1 MNEKDVLR
9 VKFSK
14 DPKRYYEV
22 DLFKREGFIRKQ
34 CSKCSRFFWTLQ
46 QDREICP
53 EPPCQQYDF
62 LGNPPTNRRFD
73 YIEAWR
79 QVESFFVKNGHT
91 SINRYPVVCR
101 WRPDL
106 FFTVASIIAF
116 QRIEGGEVVFD
127 LPANPL
133 IIPQTCLRFND
144 IQNVGISGKHYTSF
158 GMIGQHSIHNSEGYW
173 KDRCIDLD
181 FELLTGPFGIKP
193 EEVIFTEDVWVGF
206 GAFGYSLEFN
216 VRGLELGNAV
226 FTEFKG
232 TPSNYKIMK
241 DKVIDMGAGL
251 ERLAWITQGT
261 PTSYDTVFGP
271 VMKKLIERVNIE
283 YDQKF
288 YLKYARIAG
297 MLNIDE
303 ISDLEIAKAHAAKQL
318 NVSKDELQAQT
329 SGLEA
334 LYALADHTRTLV
346 FAITDG
352 GLPSNVGGGYNLRVI
367 LRRALSFLDKFKWN
381 ISLEEVANWH
391 IDYLKDIYPELE
403 YHRED
408 IATILNV
415 EKQRYQNAMERT
427 KQTVQNLAKKNEPQ
441 SIDELIKLYDSE
453 GITPDMLKKY
463 GLQIDLPSNFYT
475 KVTER
480 HMIEKKEKEKP
491 KFDVDKL
498 PPTRLLFYE
507 DQYLFEFTGTIIK
520 KFNDEYIILDQT
532 AFYPRS
538 GGQESDGGYIGG
550 LEVIEVEKYGNVVLH
565 KVKGKQLVEGQN
577 VRCKVDA
584 NRRSILTKH
593 HTATHLINGAAQ
605 KVLGSWVWQHSAY
618 KGIDKARLDITH
630 FAHLTDEEISKIE
643 TLANDAIRLN
653 LPVKTEILIRS
664 KAEKK
669 YGFRLYQGGVVPTRE
684 VRVLNISE
692 WDVEACGGTH
702 TSRTG
707 DLGFIKILKTE
718 RIQDGVERI
727 EFVAGEPAQKHIQM
741 LENSLKK
748 ISETVE
754 SPQNKVVKSV
764 ADMKMLVENL
774 KSKQKQLIQHLAIL
788 EIPVILGTVLEIDG
802 IKIYINIK
810 EKLGEEYHVVI
821 GEQVIKNE
829 SSFIYCGLT
838 ILDNNIK
845 IYIFCGEKAQQK
857 GIKANEIVKKI
868 AKMLEGS
875 GGGDARFGQGGSS
888 QVRNVSKVED
898 YIKKIIPTLIKRE

>member
-116 QRIEGGEVVFD
+116 QRIEGGEIVFD
-127 LPANPL
+127 LPSNPL

-271 VMKKLIERVNIE
+271 IMKKLIERVNIE

-303 ISDLEIAKAHAAKQL
+303 ISDLETAKAYAAKKL

-403 YHRED
+403 YHREE
-408 IATILNV
+408 ITTILNV
-415 EKQRYQNAMERT
+415 EKRRYQNAMERT
-427 KQTVQNLAKKNEPQ
+427 KKIVQNLAKKNKTQ
-441 SIDELIKLYDSE
+441 SLDELIQLYDSE
-453 GITPDMLKKY
+453 GITPDMLKKH
-463 GLQIDLPSNFYT
+463 GLQIDIPSNFYT
-475 KVTER
+475 KVTEW

-565 KVKGKQLVEGQN
+565 KVKGKQLMEGQS
-577 VRCKVDA
+577 VRCKVDS
-584 NRRSILTKH
+584 NRRSILARH
-593 HTATHLINGAAQ
+593 HTATHLVNGAAQ

-664 KAEKK
+664 KAESK

-727 EFVAGEPAQKHIQM
+727 EFVAGEPAQKYIQM
-741 LENSLKK
+741 LENNLKK

-764 ADMKMLVENL
+764 NDMKILVENL
-774 KSKQKQLIQHLAIL
+774 KRKQKQLIQQLAIF
-788 EIPVILGTVLEIDG
+788 EIPVILETVLEIEG
-802 IKIYINIK
+802 LKIHINIK
-810 EKLGEEYHVVI
+810 ERLGEEYHVVI
-821 GEQVIKNE
+821 GEQAIKNE
-829 SSFIYCGLT
+829 PSLIYCGLT
-838 ILDNNIK
+838 ILDNSVRT
-845 IYIFCGEKAQQK
+845 YIFCGEEAQKK
-857 GIKANEIVKKI
+857 GIKANEVVKKI

-888 QVRNVSKVED
+888 QIRNVSKVED
-898 YIKKIIPTLIKRE
+898 YVKNIIPTLKRE

>member
-565 KVKGKQLVEGQN
+565 KVKGKQLVEGQS

>member
-1 MNEKDVLR
+1 MNDKDVLR

-14 DPKRYYEV
+14 DPERYYEV

-53 EPPCQQYDF
+53 EPPCQPYDF

-73 YIEAWR
+73 YIDTWR

-116 QRIEGGEVVFD
+116 QRVEGGEIVFD
-127 LPANPL
+127 LPSNPL
-133 IIPQTCLRFND
+133 IIPQICLRFND
-144 IQNVGISGKHYTSF
+144 IQNVGISGKHYSSF
-158 GMIGQHSIHNSEGYW
+158 GMIGQHSINNEEGYW
-173 KDRCIDLD
+173 KDKCIDLD
-181 FELLTGPFGIKP
+181 FDLLTGPFGIKP

-232 TPSNYKIMK
+232 TPSNYKIMNE
-241 DKVIDMGAGL
+241 KVIDMGAGL
-251 ERLAWITQGT
+251 ERLCWITQGT
-261 PTSYDTVFGP
+261 PTSYDAVFGP
-271 VMKKLIERVNIE
+271 IMKRLLDRTNIE
-283 YDQKF
+283 YDPEF

-297 MLNIDE
+297 MLNVDE
-303 ISDLEIAKAHAAKQL
+303 ISDLESAKDQAAKKL
-318 NVSKDELQAQT
+318 NVSKEKLRLQT

-391 IDYLKDIYPELE
+391 IDYLKNIYPELE
-403 YHRED
+403 YHRDEID
-408 IATILNV
+408 TILNV
-415 EKQRYQNAMERT
+415 EKNRYQNAMKRT
-427 KQTVQNLAKKNEPQ
+427 SKIVQNIAKKNKPQ
-441 SIDELIKLYDSE
+441 SIDELIQLYDSE
-453 GITPDMLKKY
+453 GITPDMLKKS
-463 GLQIDLPSNFYT
+463 GLKIDLPSDFYT

-491 KFDVDKL
+491 KFDTDKL
-498 PPTRLLFYE
+498 PATSLLFYE
-507 DQYLFEFTGTIIK
+507 NQNLFEFTGTILK
-520 KFNDEYIILDQT
+520 KFNDNYIILDQT

-538 GGQESDGGYIGG
+538 GGQEPDFGYIGG
-550 LEVIEVEKYGNVVLH
+550 LEVVDVEKYGNVILH
-565 KVKGKQLVEGQN
+565 KVKGTQLVEGQS

-584 NRRSILTKH
+584 NRRSILATH

-605 KVLGSWVWQHSAY
+605 KVLGSWVWQNSAF

-630 FAHLTDEEISKIE
+630 FAHLTDEEVSKIE
-643 TLANDAIRLN
+643 KLANSAVRLN

-684 VRVLNISE
+684 IRVINISE
-692 WDVEACGGTH
+692 WDVEACGGIH

-707 DLGFIKILKTE
+707 DVGFIKILKTE

-727 EFVAGEPAQKHIQM
+727 EFVAGEPAQQYIQI
-741 LENSLKK
+741 LENRLKI

-754 SPQNKVVKSV
+754 SPQNKVVKMV
-764 ADMKMLVENL
+764 TDMKISVENL
-774 KSKQKQLIQHLAIL
+774 KKKQKQLIKQLAL
-788 EIPVILGTVLEIDG
+788 FEIPVILENTFEKDG
-802 IKIYINIK
+802 LKIYINIT

-821 GEQVIKNE
+821 GEQVIRNE
-829 SSFIYCGLT
+829 PSLIYCGLNKLSNS
-838 ILDNNIK
+838 IRLF
-845 IYIFCGEKAQQK
+845 IFCGDDVQK
-857 GIKANEIVKKI
+857 KGVNANEVTKKI
-868 AKMLEGS
+868 AIMLGGS
-875 GGGDARFGQGGSS
+875 GGGDTRFGQGGSN
-888 QVRNVSKVED
+888 QIKNVDKIED
-898 YIKKIIPTLIKRE
+898 YITKLIPSLIKSE